1 MRTAAFAA
9 SLGIKKCADIGCANP
24 VDTRGSDGSD
34 GARCSEHT
42 ISTYAARCV
51 LFGRAIIEVETATA
65 YEAQGRYHDADF
77 MRREA
82 FNTLE
87 EIGIRNLI
95 VDPGVTR

>member
-1 MRTAAFAA
+1 MTI
-9 SLGIKKCADIGCANP
+9 LGVKRCADIGCSNP
-24 VDTRGSDGSD
+24 VDASGQH
-34 GARCSEHT
+34 CHEHT

-51 LFGRAIIEVETATA
+51 LFGRARIEVETATA
-65 YEAQGRYHDADF
+65 YEAQGRDHDADF

>member
-1 MRTAAFAA
+1 MIEAYLDR
-9 SLGIKKCADIGCANP
+9 SLKIKKCADIGCSSPADAP
-24 VDTRGSDGSD
+24 GQH
-34 GARCSEHT
+34 CHEHT

-51 LFGRAIIEVETATA
+51 LFGRLIIEVESAIA
-65 YEAQGRYHDADF
+65 DEAQARYFDADC
-77 MRREA
+77 MRREV